1 MLRRAVT
8 NPNVSFL
15 QRFALALAAFF
26 RILAS
31 RTYAARILRLES
43 AQEPARAAPDV
54 TVQPEELTR
63 DLRPALQVL
72 SVLQR
77 EGRLVDFV
85 QQDILTFSDTDVGAA
100 ARVVHDGCR
109 RALKRIVQLVPV
121 HDDAEGHSVTVPAG
135 YDATSIQ
142 LTGNVS
148 GQPPFRGTLRHRGW
162 RAQEL
167 TLPEIIGDADCLVIA
182 PAEVE
187 L

>member
-1 MLRRAVT
+1 VT
-8 NPNVSFL
+8 NPNVSFI
-15 QRFALALAAFF
+15 QRIVLALAAFF

-31 RTYAARILRLES
+31 GTYAARIMQLES
-43 AQEPARAAPDV
+43 AQEPTAAKPDA
-54 TVQPEELTR
+54 TIHPEKPAR

-85 QQDILTFSDTDVGAA
+85 QQDILTFSDSDVGAA

-109 RALKRIVQLVPV
+109 RALRRLVQLVPV
-121 HDDAEGHSVTVPAG
+121 HDAAEGHSVTVPAN
-135 YDATSIQ
+135 YDATSLQ

-148 GQPPFRGTLRHRGW
+148 GQPPFHGTLRHRGW
-162 RAQEL
+162 RASGL
-167 TLPEIIGDADCLVIA
+167 TLPDLIGDLDCSVIA

>member
-8 NPNVSFL
+8 NPNVSFF
-15 QRFALALAAFF
+15 QRVALALSAFF
-26 RILAS
+26 RILAGGA
-31 RTYAARILRLES
+31 YAARILHLES
-43 AQEPARAAPDV
+43 AQEPAPTPAQKVALAEKPA
-54 TVQPEELTR
+54 R

-85 QQDILTFSDTDVGAA
+85 QQDILTFSDADVGAA

-109 RALKRIVQLVPV
+109 RALRRIVQLVPV
-121 HDDAEGHSVTVPAG
+121 HDAAEGHSVTVPAG
-135 YDATSIQ
+135 YDATSLE

-167 TLPEIIGDADCLVIA
+167 TLPEIVGDTNCSVIA